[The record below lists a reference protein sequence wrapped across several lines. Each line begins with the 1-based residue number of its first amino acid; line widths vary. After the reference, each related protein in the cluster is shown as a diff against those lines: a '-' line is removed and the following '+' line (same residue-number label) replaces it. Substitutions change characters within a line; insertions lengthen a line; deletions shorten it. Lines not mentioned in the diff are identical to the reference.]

1 MPVKRYFLRGI
12 DYFQLLIDH
21 HNKRFGGPGHEA
33 RLAIFLD
40 GVLKEST
47 FRSAIESNEL
57 CKQLQTL
64 TISKS
69 MGLGFPS
76 LVFSSEKKQIPVS
89 FHKLEPHKSIPEIIP
104 GVANKNRAICC

>member
-40 GVLKEST
+40 GRVDED
-47 FRSAIESNEL
+47 
-57 CKQLQTL
+57 
-64 TISKS
+64 
-69 MGLGFPS
+69 S
-76 LVFSSEKKQIPVS
+76 L
-89 FHKLEPHKSIPEIIP
+89 
-104 GVANKNRAICC
+104 